1 MRTSKRTYPNSFAA
15 LFAACCFLGVSAQ
28 PSAKAAVSDEDFN
41 ALKQAVEQ
49 LTKKVQALESTHEQD
64 QAKIRSLQHRVTEL
78 PAAAPVAEGP
88 GRGADSKGVV
98 SPASRL
104 ETAVADISGPLATHN
119 FTMVGDAEVQ
129 FGKTSHSHGSFA
141 MADFAPIFLY
151 RASDRLLFEAGFDFI
166 IQNVASAQPGDT
178 SAGGYNT
185 TVNLS
190 FATID
195 YLLNDYMTLVAG
207 NMLLPLGTYSE
218 RSAGWLNKVPDAP
231 MARNL
236 LPGNGVGAQL
246 RGAIPIGEKGGSLNY
261 SVFTANG
268 PGSLDG
274 SGRAGQLD
282 LGGNVGFTLAGN
294 TANQHGGM
302 GYGGR
307 IGYFYPWKA
316 QHDVEI
322 GISGMSSPWDN
333 AGNRNYS
340 AGVVDLAMHFGP
352 SVEIKG
358 EYIHSWYG
366 TDDMGTIKPNG
377 WWVQGGYKLAGLNPS
392 STFLKDLEL
401 IGRYDTINDGMGT
414 RTNRGTVGAVY
425 YLTNTLWLEGDYE
438 WSRSRGPNPA
448 PSNQIIFQL
457 SYGF

>member
-1 MRTSKRTYPNSFAA
+1 MQTSKRVHSSSFAA
-15 LFAACCFLGVSAQ
+15 FAACCFLGVGVQQSAN
-28 PSAKAAVSDEDFN
+28 AAVSDEDFN

-49 LTKKVQALESTHEQD
+49 LTKKVQTLEATHEDD
-64 QAKIRSLQHRVTEL
+64 QAKIRKLQHRVAEV
-78 PAAAPVAEGP
+78 PATSESLGQGSEG
-88 GRGADSKGVV
+88 KGVT
-98 SPASRL
+98 PGSRL
-104 ETAVADISGPLATHN
+104 ETAAADISGPLATHN

-129 FGKTSHSHGSFA
+129 FGKTSHSHGGFVN
-141 MADFAPIFLY
+141 ADFAPIFLF
-151 RASDRLLFEAGFDFI
+151 RATDKILFEAGFDFM
-166 IQNVASAQPGDT
+166 IQNVASAQAGDT
-178 SAGGYNT
+178 SAGGYST
-185 TVNLS
+185 GVNLS

-195 YLLNDYMTLVAG
+195 YLMNDYMTLVAG

-218 RSAGWLNKVPDAP
+218 RAAGWLNKVPDDP
-231 MARNL
+231 MARDL
-236 LPGNGVGAQL
+236 LPGSGVGAQI
-246 RGAIPIGEKGGSLNY
+246 RGAIPIGAKGGSLNY
-261 SVFTANG
+261 AVFTANG

-282 LGGNVGFTLAGN
+282 LGGNVGLTLAGN

-322 GISGMSSPWDN
+322 GVSGMSSPWDN

-366 TDDMGTIKPNG
+366 TDDMGTIKPSG
-377 WWVQGGYKLAGLNPS
+377 WWVQGGYKLAGLTSAP
-392 STFLKDLEL
+392 FFKDLEVV
-401 IGRYDTINDGMGT
+401 GRYDTISDGMGT
-414 RTNRGTVGAVY
+414 RTNRGTIGTVY
-425 YLTNTLWLEGDYE
+425 YLTNTLWLEGAYE
-438 WSRSRGPNPA
+438 WSRSRGPNPQ
-448 PSNQIIFQL
+448 PSNEIIFQL